1 MVDSVLRSGRPQTRT
16 QILEAARALF
26 EELGYYGAGLEA
38 VAKKAG
44 VSRQAIYLHFPSKV
58 ELLTALH
65 LHVFDTDVVP
75 ALRRH
80 PVTDAMTALD
90 VLDATIAADVEI
102 IARVWRIHESLMM
115 ARRQHPEGGQ
125 TLLVREEEHYDG
137 LLDVGR
143 RLERDG
149 ALPPTMPVGLFTDML
164 WGLLNVGT
172 FRNLV
177 LERGWPLDQSRCG
190 VHDTIGLQIGAACPQ
205 SREHCAASDSD
216 VQW

>member
-1 MVDSVLRSGRPQTRT
+1 VSSNRRSQTRI
-16 QILEAARALF
+16 QILEAARAIF

-44 VSRQAIYLHFPSKV
+44 VSRQAIYLHFPSKA

-65 LHVFDTDVVP
+65 LHIFDTDVVP

-80 PVTDAMTALD
+80 PITDAMSGLD
-90 VLDATIAADVEI
+90 VLDATIAADVEVVDK
-102 IARVWRIHESLMM
+102 VWRIHESLTV
-115 ARRQHPEGGQ
+115 ARRQHPEVDQ
-125 TLLVREEEHYDG
+125 TLTPREEEHYEG

-164 WGLLNVGT
+164 WGLLNLGT

-177 LERGWPLDQSRCG
+177 VERGWSLEQYRDWVR
-190 VHDTIGLQIGAACPQ
+190 DTIRLHIGA
-205 SREHCAASDSD
+205 
-216 VQW
+216 

>member
-1 MVDSVLRSGRPQTRT
+1 MVYSVSSSGRLQTRI
-16 QILEAARALF
+16 QILEAARAMF

-44 VSRQAIYLHFPSKV
+44 VSRQAIYLHFPSKA

-80 PVTDAMTALD
+80 AITDAMTGLD

-102 IARVWRIHESLMM
+102 VSRVWRIHESLTM
-115 ARRQHPEGGQ
+115 ARRQHSEVDQ
-125 TLLVREEEHYDG
+125 TLLPREEEHYDG
-137 LLDVGR
+137 LLDVGC

-149 ALPPTMPVGLFTDML
+149 ALPPTIPVGLFADML
-164 WGLLNVGT
+164 WGLMNLGT

-177 LERGWPLDQSRCG
+177 IERGWSLDQYRCW
-190 VHDTIGLQIGAACPQ
+190 VRDTIRLQIGAA
-205 SREHCAASDSD
+205 
-216 VQW
+216 

>member
-1 MVDSVLRSGRPQTRT
+1 MSSNRRSQTRI
-16 QILEAARALF
+16 QILEAARAIF

-44 VSRQAIYLHFPSKV
+44 VSRQAIYLHFPSKA

-65 LHVFDTDVVP
+65 LHIFDTDVVP

-80 PVTDAMTALD
+80 PITDAMSGLD
-90 VLDATIAADVEI
+90 VLDATIAADVEVVDK
-102 IARVWRIHESLMM
+102 VWRIHESLTV
-115 ARRQHPEGGQ
+115 ARRQHPEVDQ
-125 TLLVREEEHYDG
+125 TLTPREEEHYEG

-164 WGLLNVGT
+164 WGLLNLGT

-177 LERGWPLDQSRCG
+177 VERGWSLEQYRDWVR
-190 VHDTIGLQIGAACPQ
+190 DTIRLHIGA
-205 SREHCAASDSD
+205 
-216 VQW
+216 

>member
-1 MVDSVLRSGRPQTRT
+1 MSSIRRSQTRV
-16 QILEAARALF
+16 QILEAARAIF

-44 VSRQAIYLHFPSKV
+44 VSRQAIYLHFPSKA

-65 LHVFDTDVVP
+65 LHIFDTDVVP

-80 PVTDAMTALD
+80 PITDAMSGLD
-90 VLDATIAADVEI
+90 VLDATIAADVEVVDK
-102 IARVWRIHESLMM
+102 VWRIHESLTV
-115 ARRQHPEGGQ
+115 ARRQHPEVDQ
-125 TLLVREEEHYDG
+125 TLTPREEEHYEG

-149 ALPPTMPVGLFTDML
+149 ALPPAMPVGLFTDML
-164 WGLLNVGT
+164 WGLLNLGT

-177 LERGWPLDQSRCG
+177 VERGWSLEQYRDWVR
-190 VHDTIGLQIGAACPQ
+190 DTIRLHIGA
-205 SREHCAASDSD
+205 
-216 VQW
+216 